1 MGKDYYKI
9 LGVTKTATEEDIKK
23 AFRRLAHQ
31 YHPDKASGDEK
42 KFKEINEAYQILSD
56 KVKRGQYDRFG
67 TVGDM
72 PGGFGGAHGFGGF
85 PGGFRVDFGG
95 GDMGDLSD
103 IFENFFGGGGG
114 RRAVYERGAD
124 VQVVAEIS
132 LEEAFHGA
140 MKEFV
145 VDTLV
150 MCETCKGKGGDAS
163 AGMKKCE
170 RCGGRGEVREEHRSF
185 FGNVSQ
191 VKTCAECRGS
201 GEVPQ
206 KICKVCSGSGR
217 KEGERPVRVDI
228 IPGIQ
233 DGQLIQVRGAGEA
246 GDRGTGT
253 GDLYVKVKLKKHPVF
268 ARNGDDLITKK
279 ELSAFDL
286 LLGRKIEVQTIE
298 KKMLKLEI
306 PAHFNLKEN
315 LRITGEGMP
324 RMGSYG
330 RGDLLVDFILKAP
343 KKLGAKEAKILE
355 ELEGS
360 EK

>member
-1 MGKDYYKI
+1 MAKDYYKI
-9 LGVTKTATEEDIKK
+9 LGVTKAATEDDIKK
-23 AFRRLAHQ
+23 AFRKLAHQ
-31 YHPDKASGDEK
+31 YHPDKSGGDAS
-42 KFKEINEAYQILSD
+42 KFKEINEAYQVLSD
-56 KVKRGQYDRFG
+56 KGKRAQYDRFG
-67 TVGDM
+67 SVGDM

-95 GDMGDLSD
+95 DMGDLSD
-103 IFENFFGGGGG
+103 IFENFFGGGGP

-124 VQVVAEIS
+124 VEVIAEIT
-132 LEEAFHGA
+132 LDEAFRGA

-150 MCETCKGKGGDAS
+150 TCDTCKGKGGDAS

-191 VKTCAECRGS
+191 IKTCSECRGA
-201 GEVPQ
+201 GELPQ
-206 KICKVCSGSGR
+206 KVCKSCSGSGR
-217 KEGERPVRVDI
+217 REGERTVRVDI
-228 IPGIQ
+228 VPGIQ

-246 GDRGTGT
+246 GDRGTVA
-253 GDLYVKVKLKKHPVF
+253 GDLYVKVKVKKHNVF
-268 ARNGDDLITKK
+268 SRSGDDLVVKK
-279 ELSAFDL
+279 ELKIVDL
-286 LLGRKIEVQTIE
+286 LLGRKIDVPTMEGKTL
-298 KKMLKLEI
+298 KMEI
-306 PAHFNLKEN
+306 PVHFNLKEN

-343 KKLGAKEAKILE
+343 KKVGAKEAKVLE
-355 ELEGS
+355 ELE
-360 EK
+360 KNL